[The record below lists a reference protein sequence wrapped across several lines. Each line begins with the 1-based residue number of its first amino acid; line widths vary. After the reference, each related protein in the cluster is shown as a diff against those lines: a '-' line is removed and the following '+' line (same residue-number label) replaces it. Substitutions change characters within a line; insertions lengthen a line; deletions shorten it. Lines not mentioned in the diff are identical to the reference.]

1 MCPRWAL
8 HHPILSDTLKGKYEE
23 SRFLKREINTGMYVL
38 YTNSWFMF
46 ALKVNFSVIV
56 CFICVYIFI
65 HRNFFVFFI
74 VLYFRDSST
83 VFVSVAL

>member
-1 MCPRWAL
+1 
-8 HHPILSDTLKGKYEE
+8 
-23 SRFLKREINTGMYVL
+23 
-38 YTNSWFMF
+38 MF
-46 ALKVNFSVIV
+46 ALKVNFSVIHTQAEFKSLWTIYNTSSVIV

-65 HRNFFVFFI
+65 HRNFFCFFLI

>member
-1 MCPRWAL
+1 
-8 HHPILSDTLKGKYEE
+8 
-23 SRFLKREINTGMYVL
+23 
-38 YTNSWFMF
+38 MF
-46 ALKVNFSVIV
+46 ALKVNFSVIHTQAEFKSLWTIYNTSSVIV

-65 HRNFFVFFI
+65 HRKKKKEKKFLI

>member
-1 MCPRWAL
+1 
-8 HHPILSDTLKGKYEE
+8 
-23 SRFLKREINTGMYVL
+23 
-38 YTNSWFMF
+38 MF
-46 ALKVNFSVIV
+46 ALKVNFSVIHTQAEFKSLWTTYNTSSVIV

-65 HRNFFVFFI
+65 HRNFFFLI

>member
-1 MCPRWAL
+1 
-8 HHPILSDTLKGKYEE
+8 
-23 SRFLKREINTGMYVL
+23 
-38 YTNSWFMF
+38 MF
-46 ALKVNFSVIV
+46 ALKVNFSVIHTQAEFKSLWTTYNTSSVIV

-65 HRNFFVFFI
+65 HCNFFFLI